1 MNERYA
7 KYLTAAE
14 ASAYLR
20 ERWGIRIQ
28 PSGLARK
35 RTAGNGPRYVRSGV
49 TPLYAPSALD
59 DFAGSLAEHPNTA
72 KEGYGS

>member
-1 MNERYA
+1 MQEKYMNA
-7 KYLTAAE
+7 DE

-20 ERWGIRIQ
+20 EKWGIRIQ

-35 RTAGNGPRYVRSGV
+35 RTAGSGPAYIRNGV

-59 DFAGSLAEHPNTA
+59 TYVQGLAAHENTT
-72 KEGYGS
+72 KEAYGS